1 MKLKNYI
8 FLIAICVASISCK
21 VNYSF
26 TGASIAPDVKTVSV
40 QYFQNNASLA
50 PNNINQVFTE
60 ALKDI
65 ISTQTSLSTVPKFG
79 DVRFQGAIVSYSVA
93 PMAVQS
99 SGGTNTAAFNRLT
112 ISVDVKF
119 ENTKDDKLSYSQ
131 TFTNFSD
138 FSATANL
145 NVEQGRL
152 IKEISNKIVQDIF
165 NKSFVNW

>member
-1 MKLKNYI
+1 LFFI
-8 FLIAICVASISCK
+8 LIACSSCK

-26 TGASIAPDVKTVSV
+26 SGASIDPSVKTISI

-50 PNNINQVFTE
+50 PNNVNQVFTE

-65 ISTQTSLSTVPKFG
+65 ISTQTSLTSVPKFG
-79 DVRFQGAIVSYSVA
+79 DVRFEGKIMSYSVA
-93 PMAVQS
+93 PVAVQS
-99 SGGTNTAAFNRLT
+99 TGGNNSAALNRLT
-112 ISVDVKF
+112 IAIEMKF
-119 ENTKDDKLSYSQ
+119 ENTKDDKLSYTQ

-145 NVEQGRL
+145 TNEQSRL
-152 IKEISNKIVQDIF
+152 MKEISGKIVQDVF